1 MKSKKEILQTRISE
15 LEETVKKL
23 QQPQVI
29 ENYLDAFEVKS
40 RYNISDSTLWRY
52 RKAKKIPYTFLG
64 NKFLYPESF
73 FSKSLKEKMVNS
85 HLL

>member
-1 MKSKKEILQTRISE
+1 MKSKREILQTRISE

-23 QQPQVI
+23 QQPQVKDGW
-29 ENYLDAFEVKS
+29 LDAFQVKT
-40 RYNISDSTLWRY
+40 RFNISDSTLWRY
-52 RKAKKIPYTFLG
+52 RKTDKIPYTILG
-64 NKFLYPESF
+64 NKVLYPESF

>member
-1 MKSKKEILQTRISE
+1 MKSKNEILQTRISE

-23 QQPQVI
+23 QQPQVK
-29 ENYLDAFEVKS
+29 ERWLDAFQVKS
-40 RYNISDSTLWRY
+40 RFNISDSTLWRY
-52 RKAKKIPYTFLG
+52 RKTDKIPYTTFG